1 MGGGKG
7 GSSAP
12 TKTTVNQ
19 SNLPEYARP
28 YYEHLLQNTE
38 KEVNQP
44 YVPYTGQRVAAAT
57 PFMNAY
63 YTGIGNMGP
72 AYPVLEGQDATRAAM
87 NNAAGRTNYTAG
99 TVTNQYSPTSYTA
112 QGPNFNNVQS
122 GLAGWS
128 DWNSSIAQNYMD
140 PYQQYVTD
148 LQKQSAIL
156 DYGRQRNSRNDAA
169 FKANAFGGDR
179 QGVMEALA
187 EESLLNRLNSIQGS
201 GLEAAYQN
209 AQQQFERDRATG
221 MSGQQ
226 FNIGKNLEAQ
236 LANQSQGLNAFQLAE
251 QARQFGAN
259 FTDQSMQTWN
269 KAEMDAMMQNE
280 QFRQA
285 AENLGLQWNQQAMAG
300 GQQLGGLA
308 ELFQNLEGQRL
319 GAIGQAGQLQQ
330 SQAQT
335 ALDQAY
341 QDFINQRDYS
351 RNNLAFVSSILQ
363 GLPTGVNTQS
373 DTIAYQ
379 NPVSNALGAGIGAL
393 GLSKA
398 IGSS

>member
-38 KEVNQP
+38 REVNQP

-72 AYPVLEGQDATRAAM
+72 AYPVLEGQDATRTALSRAAS
-87 NNAAGRTNYTAG
+87 GTSYTPG
-99 TVTNQYSPTSYTA
+99 TVTNQYGPTSYNA
-112 QGPNFNNVQS
+112 QGPNLQNVNA
-122 GLAGWS
+122 GMAGWNN
-128 DWNSSIAQNYMD
+128 WNSSAAQQYMD

-148 LQKQSAIL
+148 LQKQSAII

-169 FKANAFGGDR
+169 FRSNAFGGGR
-179 QGVMEALA
+179 HGVMEALG
-187 EESLLNRLNSIQGS
+187 EESLLNRLNSIQGG
-201 GLEAAYQN
+201 GLEAAYRN
-209 AQQQFERDRATG
+209 AQEQFERDRGAGFT
-221 MSGQQ
+221 GQQ
-226 FNIGKNLEAQ
+226 FNISKDMEAQ

-259 FTDQSMQTWN
+259 FGDQSNQYWN
-269 KAEMDAMMQNE
+269 KANMEAMMQNE

-285 AENLGLQWNQQAMAG
+285 AENMGLQWNQQAMAG
-300 GQQLGGLA
+300 GQQLGGLG

-341 QDFINQRDYS
+341 QDFINQRDYG

-398 IGSS
+398 MGS

>member
-1 MGGGKG
+1 MG
-7 GSSAP
+7 
-12 TKTTVNQ
+12 
-19 SNLPEYARP
+19 
-28 YYEHLLQNTE
+28 
-38 KEVNQP
+38 
-44 YVPYTGQRVAAAT
+44 
-57 PFMNAY
+57 
-63 YTGIGNMGP
+63 
-72 AYPVLEGQDATRAAM
+72 
-87 NNAAGRTNYTAG
+87 NAANRTNYTAG
-99 TVTNQYSPTSYTA
+99 TVTNQYGPTSYTA
-112 QGPNFNNVQS
+112 QGPNFNNVNS
-122 GLAGWS
+122 GMIGW
-128 DWNSSIAQNYMD
+128 DNWNANTAQQYMD

-148 LQKQSAIL
+148 LQKQSAVL

-179 QGVMEALA
+179 QGVMEALG
-187 EESLLNRLNSIQGS
+187 EEGLLNRLDSIQGN
-201 GLEAAYQN
+201 GLLSAYQN
-209 AQQQFERDRATG
+209 AQQQFERDRSTG
-221 MSGQQ
+221 LSGQQ
-226 FNIGKNLEAQ
+226 FNVGKNLESQ

-285 AENLGLQWNQQAMAG
+285 AENLGINWNSQAMQG

-330 SQAQT
+330 QQAQG
-335 ALDQAY
+335 ALDQSY

-398 IGSS
+398 MGSQ